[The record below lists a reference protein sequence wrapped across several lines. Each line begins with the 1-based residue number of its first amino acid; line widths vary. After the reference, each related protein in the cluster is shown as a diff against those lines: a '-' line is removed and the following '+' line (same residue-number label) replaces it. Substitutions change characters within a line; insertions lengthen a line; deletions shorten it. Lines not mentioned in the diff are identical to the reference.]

1 MLSEYPRVVVG
12 VNSFV
17 ALVLQA
23 VPFVLVGG
31 VISAMVAVFIPSYV
45 WARWLPKNKYC
56 AVVVAAGCGLILPTC
71 ECSSVSVAKRMMGS
85 GVPPAVAVTM
95 MLAAPSLNPL
105 VMVATM
111 TAFGG
116 WSWAL
121 IRMIASV
128 VAVIGVGLCI
138 TWWGEKAFS
147 SCMIQDA
154 SFVGDS
160 GVVGSSVP
168 AREVGVRW
176 RQAVVVMHHDVG
188 EALGFLVLGAFFA
201 SVTSSV
207 IPSSVVMK
215 LGGLSGACG
224 YCDGGVGNGIFLV
237 FLWDSFVAASFV
249 GVHPAGMVMFMT
261 LGPILDVKLGVMME
275 GVLGSSATR
284 FLALTG
290 FGMSVMST
298 FVIAGMLGWW

>member
-45 WARWLPKNKYC
+45 WVRWLPKNKYC

-215 LGGLSGACG
+215 LGDYLVLAVIVM
-224 YCDGGVGNGIFLV
+224 GVLAMVYSLCSYG
-237 FLWDSFVAASFV
+237 DSFVAASFV